1 MIDKSIRQHYE
12 EGKKVNVIKEGMDK
26 FTGNVKEKFLPQDET
41 GLDEKQLI
49 KNVAG
54 SFLQNKLTTA
64 AASKLAG
71 TGILSSLGPIG
82 MIIAAILARKGINYA
97 KGKIKPDIKTAL
109 QSFQEGMIGSPKEQK
124 ELKGLEKRRANLIQR
139 KDEGKTYSDKNL
151 GTVTRAIAEA
161 KGIDINNPNEMK
173 NIDKDISKIYNKT
186 MTPISKQDEEYAETG
201 DLDVYSDT
209 GTNTYTVPASEYSYA
224 GSDEEDDASN
234 YVIPKEESYA
244 EEFGSTVE
252 GKWMPHYD
260 STVDTVWNPGIAA
273 QEAAEAAEK
282 QATFDR
288 AVADNKAKAEAEAA
302 AQRAYSA
309 RVPDRIYGGGNG
321 GNQGG
326 GGGNQASADARGGSS
341 YSSPFAHGG
350 RIDKPFPGRSRDI

>member
-12 EGKKVNVIKEGMDK
+12 EGKKVNVIQEGIDK
-26 FTGNVKEKFLPQDET
+26 FTGNVKEKFFPQDDT
-41 GLDEKQLI
+41 GLDEKQLV
-49 KNVAG
+49 KNVAS
-54 SFLQNKLTTA
+54 SFLQRKLTTA

-82 MIIAAILARKGINYA
+82 MIIAAMLANKGIKYA

-173 NIDKDISKIYNKT
+173 NIDEDISRIYNKT

-224 GSDEEDDASN
+224 GSDEEDDALN
-234 YVIPKEESYA
+234 YIIP
-244 EEFGSTVE
+244 TVE
-252 GKWMPHYD
+252 NIQANEDNITQSPIY
-260 STVDTVWNPGIAA
+260 SNPNESAA
-273 QEAAEAAEK
+273 AERAAITQAAAVKAEIDRQERNAAAEAAAK
-282 QATFDR
+282 AR
-288 AVADNKAKAEAEAA
+288 AVVAPV
-302 AQRAYSA
+302 YSSPA
-309 RVPDRIYGGGNG
+309 RPHGGGGGNG
-321 GNQGG
+321 GGSQGTSRSEPGG
-326 GGGNQASADARGGSS
+326 GIGGLGGHGPSRW
-341 YSSPFAHGG
+341 AEGG
-350 RIDKPFPGRSRDI
+350 RIDKPFTGRSRDI